1 VSRRGRRNAG
11 TRPDQ
16 APVPPGPREPAP
28 DEDPGS
34 REERR
39 TRGKRAPGED
49 PDAQDER
56 RSHEWASRLLGQAAF
71 LAAIVVVTTLVAE
84 LAGAANLGVALGI
97 GQIAFA
103 VALVALL
110 LWR

>member
-1 VSRRGRRNAG
+1 VSRRGRRKAG
-11 TRPDQ
+11 NPPDQ
-16 APVPPGPREPAP
+16 APAPPGPRERAP
-28 DEDPGS
+28 SGEPDLRD
-34 REERR
+34 ERR
-39 TRGKRAPGED
+39 TREKDMPRGDRGSP
-49 PDAQDER
+49 ER
-56 RSHEWASRLLGQAAF
+56 RSRDWAPRLLAQAAF
-71 LAAIVVVTTLVAE
+71 LAAIVGVATLVAE